1 MGKGNFIG
9 RVLWM
14 KLKKCKSCGAYT
26 LKDVCPSCGG
36 QVISP
41 HPPKFSPLDPYGKY
55 RRMLKKQAGE
65 A

>member
-1 MGKGNFIG
+1 VGKGNFIG

-14 KLKKCKSCGAYT
+14 KLKKCKSCGTYT
-26 LKDVCPSCGG
+26 LKDVCPNCGG
-36 QVISP
+36 HAISP